1 MRMACDTGGT
11 FTDLIVEDGN
21 TLKMFKSSTIPSDPV
36 QGVLNAISLAA
47 DDYNLALEDFLKKA
61 STFIHATTRSIN
73 AVLTGSTAK
82 TAFFTTSGHKD
93 ILLFRE
99 GGRIQPFNFS
109 VEFPAPFVPR
119 SLTYEIEERINNKGQ
134 ILKELEISS
143 IEKAIEGCKKQNV
156 EAIGVCLLW
165 SIANPQHENTIA
177 DMILSKL
184 PNVPFTLSHKLNPTL
199 REYRRA
205 ISACLDA
212 SLKPLMF
219 EYLNGLERRLNDAG
233 FSGRVLMVT
242 SQGGIMDAADVARAP
257 IHSLGS
263 GPAMAPIAGE
273 HYAKKATPENSVI
286 IADTGGTSYDVSLVR
301 EGRIPWT
308 RETWLGQ
315 RFRGHMTGFPSVD
328 VKSIGA
334 GGGSIAWVDSGG
346 LLHVGPQSAGSSPG
360 PVCYNAG
367 GTEPTVTDCALA
379 LGFID
384 PSFFLGGAMKLDEKK
399 AKEAIKNNVAELLK
413 ISTEESAQ
421 AVLALATEKM
431 VGAIEEITVNQ
442 GIDPKSASLIGG
454 GGAAGLNANA
464 VARRLGC
471 SKAIIPN
478 VGAALSA
485 SGALMSDL
493 SSEYAQI
500 SFSNGKDFDFDQINS
515 VLQELTK
522 KCDIFKSGAGSG
534 SVSHKIEYFVEARYP
549 QQIWEIDVPVKK
561 GFFDNPDDV
570 KDLMNS
576 FHKVHEGIFE
586 ICDPDSDVEFVTWR
600 AKISCQIRDQI
611 IDSLHTK
618 LEDSSKAST
627 TRPVYFET
635 NGWTETSVFSFESI
649 EPGKIINGPA
659 IVESSFTTVVIEPGS
674 KSFRDETGSLIIEV
688 LANDK

>member
-1 MRMACDTGGT
+1 MACDTGGT
-11 FTDLIVEDGN
+11 FTDLIVEDGDH
-21 TLKMFKSSTIPSDPV
+21 LKMYKSSTIPSDPV
-36 QGVLNAISLAA
+36 QGVLNAIDLAA
-47 DDYNLALEDFLKKA
+47 KDYNISVETFLKGA
-61 STFIHATTRSIN
+61 TTFIHATTRSIN

-99 GGRIQPFNFS
+99 GGRIEPFNFS
-109 VEFPAPFVPR
+109 IEFPAPFVPR
-119 SLTYEIEERINNKGQ
+119 SLTFEIEERIDNRGE
-134 ILKELEISS
+134 IMKEIDQKS
-143 IEKAIEGCKKQNV
+143 IESAINQCKEKNV

-165 SIANPQHENTIA
+165 SIANPSHENQIA
-177 DMILSKL
+177 DLITKML
-184 PNVPFTLSHKLNPTL
+184 PNTPFTLSHKLNPTL

-219 EYLNGLERRLNDAG
+219 EYLDSLEHRLNLAG
-233 FSGRVLMVT
+233 FGGRVLMVT
-242 SQGGIMDAADVARAP
+242 SQGGIMDAADVARSP

-273 HYAKKATPENSVI
+273 HYAKQATKEKSVI

-334 GGGSIAWVDSGG
+334 GGGSIAWVDAGG

-360 PVCYNAG
+360 PVCYDSG

-384 PSFFLGGAMKLDEKK
+384 PSFFLGGAMKLNEVK
-399 AKEAIKNNVAELLK
+399 AKDAIETKVGKILK
-413 ISTEESAQ
+413 ITTEEAAH

-442 GIDPKSASLIGG
+442 GIDPKSACLIGG

-464 VARRLGC
+464 VAKRLGC

-485 SGALMSDL
+485 AGALMSDL
-493 SSEYAQI
+493 SAEFPKI
-500 SFSNGKDFDFDQINS
+500 SFTSGKDFEFNKINT
-515 VLQELTK
+515 VLKSLTEQCEL
-522 KCDIFKSGAGSG
+522 FRSGPGSN
-534 SVSHKIEYFVEARYP
+534 SKTYKVEYFVEARYP
-549 QQIWEIDVPVKK
+549 QQIWEIDVPVGHGVFK
-561 GFFDNPDDV
+561 NQNDV
-570 KDLMNS
+570 NDLMKK
-576 FHKVHEGIFE
+576 FHEVHEGIFE

-600 AKISCQIRDQI
+600 AKVSCQIRNKT
-611 IDSLHTK
+611 IDKLSTNTIDKTK
-618 LEDSSKAST
+618 SNAKRSVFFDKI
-627 TRPVYFET
+627 
-635 NGWTETSVFSFESI
+635 GWVDTKVFSFDHIDENQ
-649 EPGKIINGPA
+649 IIIGPA

-674 KSFRDETGSLIIEV
+674 KSYRDQIGSLIIEV
-688 LANDK
+688 

>member
-11 FTDLIVEDGN
+11 FTDLIVEDGKSV
-21 TLKMFKSSTIPSDPV
+21 KMYKSSTIPSDPV

-47 DDYNLALEDFLKKA
+47 DEHNLSVKDFLKKA

-82 TAFFTTSGHKD
+82 TAFLTTAGHKD

-119 SLTYEIEERINNKGQ
+119 SLTFQIEERIDNNGDVVKD
-134 ILKELEISS
+134 LEIPS
-143 IEKAIEGCKKQNV
+143 IERALESCKKHNV

-165 SIANPQHENTIA
+165 SIANPKHELAIGDLISTN
-177 DMILSKL
+177 L
-184 PNVPFTLSHKLNPTL
+184 PDVPFTLSHKLNPTL

-205 ISACLDA
+205 ISTCLDA

-219 EYLNGLERRLNDAG
+219 EYLNGLEQRLKNAG
-233 FSGRVLMVT
+233 FFGRVLMVT
-242 SQGGIMDAADVARAP
+242 SQGGIMDARDVAKAP

-273 HYAKKATPENSVI
+273 HYAKKATSEKSVI

-301 EGRIPWT
+301 DGRIPWT

-315 RFRGHMTGFPSVD
+315 KFRGHMTGFPSVD

-360 PVCYNAG
+360 PVCYNSG

-379 LGFID
+379 LGYID
-384 PSFFLGGAMKLDEKK
+384 PSFFLGGAMQLDDNK
-399 AKEAIKNNVAELLK
+399 ARAAIKEHVASRLN
-413 ISTEESAQ
+413 ISTEDAAQ

-442 GIDPKSASLIGG
+442 GIDPKSACLIGG

-485 SGALMSDL
+485 AGALMSDL

-500 SFSNGKDFDFDQINS
+500 SFSNGRNFNFQKIND
-515 VLQELTK
+515 VLKRLSKQ
-522 KCDIFKSGAGSG
+522 CDDFKSGAGTG

-549 QQIWEIDVPVKK
+549 QQIWEIDVPVAK
-561 GFFDNPDDV
+561 GVFDSPDDV
-570 KDLMNS
+570 HDLMNA
-576 FHKVHEGIFE
+576 FHEVHEGIFE
-586 ICDPDSDVEFVTWR
+586 ICDPESDVEFVTWR
-600 AKISCQIRDQI
+600 AKISCQIRDRI
-611 IDSLHTK
+611 IDTLYTGA
-618 LEDSSKAST
+618 ENTSKKST
-627 TRPVYFET
+627 YRPVYFEMS
-635 NGWTETSVFSFESI
+635 GWTETEVFSFENI
-649 EPGKIINGPA
+649 NPGKTIIGPA
-659 IVESSFTTVVIEPGS
+659 VVESSFTTVIIEPGS
-674 KSFRDETGSLIIEV
+674 KAFRDATGTLIIEI
-688 LANDK
+688 LSKTN

>member
-1 MRMACDTGGT
+1 MRIACDTGGT

-21 TLKMFKSSTIPSDPV
+21 KLRMYKTSTIPSDPV
-36 QGVLNAISLAA
+36 QGVLNGLDLAA
-47 DDYNLALEDFLKKA
+47 KDYNQSTKEFLRNVD
-61 STFIHATTRSIN
+61 TFVHATTRSIN
-73 AVLTGSTAK
+73 AVLTGNTAK

-99 GGRIQPFNFS
+99 GGRIETFNFS

-119 SLTYEIEERINNKGQ
+119 GLTLEIEERIDHKGL
-134 ILKELEISS
+134 IKETLNEESVV
-143 IEKAIEGCKKQNV
+143 KAIEKCSAENV

-165 SIANPQHENTIA
+165 SIANPVHEIRIGELINKI
-177 DMILSKL
+177 I
-184 PNVPFTLSHKLNPTL
+184 PEVPFTLSHKLNPTL

-205 ISACLDA
+205 ISSCLDA

-219 EYLNGLERRLNDAG
+219 EYLNGLESRLKDSG
-233 FSGRVLMVT
+233 FSGRTLMVT
-242 SQGGIMDAADVARAP
+242 SQGGIMDATDVARSP

-273 HYAKKATPENSVI
+273 HYAKKASTEKSVI

-334 GGGSIAWVDSGG
+334 GGGSIAWVDNGG

-360 PVCYNAG
+360 PVCYGMG
-367 GTEPTVTDCALA
+367 GEEPTVTDCALA

-384 PSFFLGGAMKLDEKK
+384 PSYFLGGAMKLDESA
-399 AKEAIKNNVAELLK
+399 AKESIRSKVSEKLK
-413 ISTEESAQ
+413 ISMEEAAQ

-442 GIDPKSASLIGG
+442 GIDPKSACLIGG

-464 VARRLGC
+464 VAKRLGC
-471 SKAIIPN
+471 DKAIIPN

-485 SGALMSDL
+485 AGALMSDL
-493 SSEYAQI
+493 SSEFAKI
-500 SFSNGKDFDFDQINS
+500 SFTNGKQFDFEKINS
-515 VLQELTK
+515 VLKELTDR
-522 KCDIFKSGAGSG
+522 CQNFCAGPG
-534 SVSHKIEYFVEARYP
+534 SNSISHKIEYFVEARYP
-549 QQIWEIDVPVKK
+549 QQIWEIDVPVSTHCFTGKA
-561 GFFDNPDDV
+561 DV
-570 KDLMNS
+570 TALMEN

-586 ICDPDSDVEFVTWR
+586 ISDPESDVEFVTWR
-600 AKISCQIRDQI
+600 AKVSCQIRENL
-611 IDSLHTK
+611 IDELHTRK
-618 LEDSSKAST
+618 LDQDKSNTKRS
-627 TRPVYFET
+627 VFFEKIRWV
-635 NGWTETSVFSFESI
+635 NAEVFSFDHLTEKDLI
-649 EPGKIINGPA
+649 TGPA
-659 IVESSFTTVVIEPGS
+659 VVESSFTTVVIEPGS
-674 KSFRDETGSLIIEV
+674 TSYRDKTGSLII
-688 LANDK
+688 KI

>member
-1 MRMACDTGGT
+1 MACDTGGT

-21 TLKMFKSSTIPSDPV
+21 AVKMYKSSTIPSDPV

-47 DDYNLALEDFLKKA
+47 DEYNLSVEDFLKKA
-61 STFIHATTRSIN
+61 TTFIHATTRSIN

-82 TAFFTTSGHKD
+82 TAFLTTSGHKD

-119 SLTYEIEERINNKGQ
+119 SLTFEIEERIDNNGRVVKD
-134 ILKELEISS
+134 LEISS
-143 IEKAIEGCKKQNV
+143 IERALDGCMKNNV

-165 SIANPQHENTIA
+165 SIANPKHEIVIG
-177 DMILSKL
+177 DLISSKL

-205 ISACLDA
+205 ISSCLDA

-219 EYLNGLERRLNDAG
+219 EYLNGLERRLKDAG

-242 SQGGIMDAADVARAP
+242 SQGGIMDAGDVAKAP

-273 HYAKKATPENSVI
+273 HYAKKATSEKSVI

-360 PVCYNAG
+360 PVCYNSG

-384 PSFFLGGAMKLDEKK
+384 PSFFLGGAMKLDDEK
-399 AKEAIKNNVAELLK
+399 AKAAIQDHVAGLLK
-413 ISTEESAQ
+413 ISTEEAAQ

-500 SFSNGKDFDFDQINS
+500 SFSNGRNFDFKKING
-515 VLQELTK
+515 VLKQLTEQ
-522 KCDIFKSGAGSG
+522 CNNFRSGAGSD
-534 SVSHKIEYFVEARYP
+534 SASHKIEYFVEARYP
-549 QQIWEIDVPVKK
+549 QQIWEIDVPVAK
-561 GFFDNPDDV
+561 GSFDSPDDV
-570 KDLMNS
+570 KDLMSS
-576 FHKVHEGIFE
+576 FHEVHEGIFE

-600 AKISCQIRDQI
+600 AKISCQIRDKI
-611 IDSLHTK
+611 IDTLHSGAENT
-618 LEDSSKAST
+618 SKNST
-627 TRPVYFET
+627 NRPVYFET
-635 NGWTETSVFSFESI
+635 SGWTETSVFSFESI
-649 EPGKIINGPA
+649 DLAQIISGPA

-674 KSFRDETGSLIIEV
+674 KAFRDETGSLVIEV
-688 LANDK
+688 LANVN

>member
-11 FTDLIVEDGN
+11 FTDLIVEDG
-21 TLKMFKSSTIPSDPV
+21 TELRMFKSSTIPSDPV
-36 QGVLNAISLAA
+36 QGVLNAVGLAA
-47 DDYNLALEDFLKKA
+47 EHYGQSIDTFLKSA
-61 STFIHATTRSIN
+61 DTFIHATTRSIN
-73 AVLTGSTAK
+73 AVLTAKTAK
-82 TAFFTTSGHKD
+82 TAFFTTLGHKD

-99 GGRIQPFNFS
+99 GGRIEPFNFS
-109 VEFPAPFVPR
+109 VDFPAPFVPR
-119 SLTYEIEERINNKGQ
+119 SLTFEINERVDNRGIV
-134 ILKELEISS
+134 IDELDDGS
-143 IEKAIEGCKKQNV
+143 IETALNQCRENKV

-165 SIANPQHENTIA
+165 SIANPKHELRVGELIRK
-177 DMILSKL
+177 IL
-184 PNVPFTLSHKLNPTL
+184 PDVPFTLSHQLNPTL

-219 EYLNGLERRLNDAG
+219 EYLDGLENRLNEAG
-233 FSGRVLMVT
+233 FHGRVLMVT
-242 SQGGIMDAADVARAP
+242 SQGGIMDAADVARSP

-273 HYAKKATPENSVI
+273 HYAKQATDEKSVI

-301 EGRIPWT
+301 DGRIPWT

-334 GGGSIAWVDSGG
+334 GGGSIAWVDDGG

-360 PVCYNAG
+360 PVCYGAG
-367 GTEPTVTDCALA
+367 GLEPTVTDCALA

-384 PSFFLGGAMKLDEKK
+384 PAFFLGGAMQLDEIA
-399 AKEAIKNNVAELLK
+399 AKSAIEKNVAQILK
-413 ISTEESAQ
+413 ISVEEAAE

-442 GIDPKSASLIGG
+442 GIDPKSACLIGG

-464 VARRLGC
+464 VAKRLGC

-493 SSEYAQI
+493 SSEFGKI
-500 SFSNGKDFDFDQINS
+500 SFSSGKNFKFDQINS
-515 VLQELTK
+515 VLSSLTE
-522 KCDIFKSGAGSG
+522 KCEQFKVGAGSNSIG
-534 SVSHKIEYFVEARYP
+534 YKIEYFVEARYP
-549 QQIWEIDVPVKK
+549 QQIWEIDVPMAGGQLKSA
-561 GFFDNPDDV
+561 DDV
-570 KDLMNS
+570 KNLMNA
-576 FHKVHEGIFE
+576 FHQVHEGIFE
-586 ICDPDSDVEFVTWR
+586 ISDPNSDVEFVNWR
-600 AKISCQIRDQI
+600 AKVSCQIRDEI
-611 IDSLHTK
+611 IDNLNMN
-618 LEDSSKAST
+618 SSENQKVNV
-627 TRPVYFET
+627 TRPVFFGKK
-635 NGWTETSVFSFESI
+635 GWQDTKVVSFEHI
-649 EPGKIINGPA
+649 ELNQVIVGPA

-674 KSFRDETGSLIIEV
+674 KSFRDEVGSLIIEV
-688 LANDK
+688 LNN

>member
-1 MRMACDTGGT
+1 MACDTGGT
-11 FTDLIVEDGN
+11 FTDLIVEDGE

-36 QGVLNAISLAA
+36 QGVLNAIGLAA
-47 DDYNLALEDFLKKA
+47 AEYDMPVENFLKGA
-61 STFIHATTRSIN
+61 TTFIHATTRSIN

-99 GGRIQPFNFS
+99 GGRIEPFNFS

-119 SLTYEIEERINNKGQ
+119 SLTFEIDERIDNTGNV
-134 ILKELEISS
+134 IKELDIAS
-143 IEKAIEGCKKQNV
+143 IEVAINHCKVRKV

-165 SIANPQHENTIA
+165 SIANPKHETRIG
-177 DMILSKL
+177 DMISRIL
-184 PNVPFTLSHKLNPTL
+184 PGVPFTLSHKLNPTL

-219 EYLNGLERRLNDAG
+219 EYLDGLESRLNSAG
-233 FSGRVLMVT
+233 FLGRVLMVT
-242 SQGGIMDAADVARAP
+242 SQGGIMDAADVARSP

-273 HYAKKATPENSVI
+273 HYAKQATKKKSVI

-301 EGRIPWT
+301 DGRIPWT

-360 PVCYNAG
+360 PVCYDAG
-367 GTEPTVTDCALA
+367 GTEPTVTDCAMA

-384 PSFFLGGAMKLDEKK
+384 PSFFLGGAMQLNEQK
-399 AKEAIKNNVAELLK
+399 AKAAIEVKVAKVLK
-413 ISTEESAQ
+413 ISTEEAAQ

-442 GIDPKSASLIGG
+442 GIDPKSACLIGG

-485 SGALMSDL
+485 AGALMSDL
-493 SSEYAQI
+493 SSEFAQI
-500 SFSNGKDFDFDQINS
+500 SFSSGKTFNFTQINTI
-515 VLQELTK
+515 LKRLTDQ
-522 KCDIFKSGAGSG
+522 CEVFQAGPGSNSKSY
-534 SVSHKIEYFVEARYP
+534 KIEYFVEARYP
-549 QQIWEIDVPVKK
+549 QQIWEIDVPVAK
-561 GFFDNPDDV
+561 GHFENEKDV
-570 KDLMNS
+570 KELMNA
-576 FHKVHEGIFE
+576 FHSVHEGIFE
-586 ICDPDSDVEFVTWR
+586 ICDLDSDVEFVTWR
-600 AKISCQIRDQI
+600 AKISCQIRDKI
-611 IDSLHTK
+611 IDK
-618 LEDSSKAST
+618 LDISSAGKAKLNAS
-627 TRPVYFET
+627 RPVFFEKI
-635 NGWTETSVFSFESI
+635 GWVDTKVFSFEHIDTS
-649 EPGKIINGPA
+649 EIISGPA

-674 KSFRDETGSLIIEV
+674 KSYIDQAGSLIIEV
-688 LANDK
+688 SSD

>member
-11 FTDLIVEDGN
+11 FTDLIIEDGE

-36 QGVLNAISLAA
+36 QGVLNAIGLAA
-47 DDYNLALEDFLKKA
+47 SEYNMSVESFLKGA
-61 STFIHATTRSIN
+61 TTFIHATTRSIN

-99 GGRIQPFNFS
+99 GGRIEPFNFS

-119 SLTYEIEERINNKGQ
+119 SLTFEIDERVDNTGKIV
-134 ILKELEISS
+134 KELNFAS
-143 IEKAIEGCKKQNV
+143 IEAAIKKCKASNV

-165 SIANPQHENTIA
+165 SIANSKHEIKIGE
-177 DMILSKL
+177 MISQML
-184 PNVPFTLSHKLNPTL
+184 PDVPFTLSHKLNPTL

-219 EYLNGLERRLNDAG
+219 EYLDGLESRLNSAG
-233 FSGRVLMVT
+233 FLGRVLMVT
-242 SQGGIMDAADVARAP
+242 SQGGIMDAADVARSP

-273 HYAKKATPENSVI
+273 HYAKQATKEKSVI

-360 PVCYNAG
+360 PVCYDSG
-367 GTEPTVTDCALA
+367 GIEPTVTDCALI
-379 LGFID
+379 LGYID
-384 PSFFLGGAMKLDEKK
+384 PLFFLGGAMQLNEKK
-399 AKEAIKNNVAELLK
+399 AKAAIEQKVAEVLK
-413 ISTEESAQ
+413 IPAEDAAQ

-442 GIDPKSASLIGG
+442 GIDPKSACLIGG

-464 VARRLGC
+464 VAKRLGC

-478 VGAALSA
+478 IGAALSA
-485 SGALMSDL
+485 GGALMSDL
-493 SSEYAQI
+493 SSEFAQI
-500 SFSNGKDFDFDQINS
+500 SFSSGKAFNFKQINS
-515 VLQELTK
+515 VLKQLTDY
-522 KCDIFKSGAGSG
+522 CQVFQAGPGSNSKSS
-534 SVSHKIEYFVEARYP
+534 KIEYFVEARYP
-549 QQIWEIDVPVKK
+549 QQIWEIDVPVAK
-561 GFFDNPDDV
+561 GHFENEDDV
-570 KDLMNS
+570 KELMS
-576 FHKVHEGIFE
+576 AFHLVHEGIFE
-586 ICDPDSDVEFVTWR
+586 ISDLGSDVEFVTWR
-600 AKISCQIRDQI
+600 AKVSCQIREKI
-611 IDSLHTK
+611 IDKLDMTSKGKTK
-618 LEDSSKAST
+618 PNVS
-627 TRPVYFET
+627 RPVFFEKV
-635 NGWTETSVFSFESI
+635 GWVDTKVFSFEHIDTSQ
-649 EPGKIINGPA
+649 IISGPA

-674 KSFRDETGSLIIEV
+674 KSYRDNVGSLIIEV
-688 LANDK
+688 STD